1 MNLNTAINVTA
12 AGTGLAAVGGLT
24 HVAGRTAIDSHD
36 PKLSE
41 HDRDGAYV
49 LSIMAGGFGAGITGL
64 GGLAA
69 TGVLTDKPLTAV
81 ALICCIIAFPLT
93 RLVTRVEAGMLRKLA
108 V

>member
-49 LSIMAGGFGAGITGL
+49 LSIKAGGFGAGITGL

-69 TGVLTDKPLTAV
+69 TGVLTDKPLTAG
-81 ALICCIIAFPLT
+81 I
-93 RLVTRVEAGMLRKLA
+93 RNGGLA
-108 V
+108 VLGVGLLGAASGVATAKLS